1 MKPNILPFLAI
12 VFATIFWIIDAMIDT
27 YLFKEH
33 ESVMENI
40 VFAEPVE
47 LWMRVLVV
55 ILFIVM
61 AFIAKYLLKKEQKA
75 LRKLREYKENLEKMV
90 DQRTQELQA
99 EIETRKKIED
109 AMEKLLRL
117 NEK

>member
-12 VFATIFWIIDAMIDT
+12 VFATIFWVIDAMIDT
-27 YLFKEH
+27 YLFNED

-40 VFAEPVE
+40 FFAEPVE

-61 AFIAKYLLKKEQKA
+61 SFIAKYLLKKEQKA
-75 LRKLREYKENLEKMV
+75 RRKLQEYKENLEKMI
-90 DQRTQELQA
+90 DERTQELKE

-109 AMEKLLRL
+109 AMEKLLQL